1 MSEDME
7 KMMKLSK
14 KLTKQTGLLARLKD
28 KAEKSEPV
36 TIEDVIELTELFNQN
51 IYKGNAIELMNIR
64 DMNRFDKNFTN
75 ISQEL
80 YELQMHVGK
89 LEDELFQIKSSN
101 Q

>member
-36 TIEDVIELTELFNQN
+36 TVEDVIELTELFNQN
-51 IYKGNAIELMNIR
+51 IYKSNAIELMNIR
-64 DMNRFDKNFTN
+64 DMNMFDENFTN
-75 ISQEL
+75 ISQKL
-80 YELQMHVGK
+80 SELQMHVGK